1 MPFVHRLDVGGTEYQ
16 QGKVPTVCGST
27 LVEEASNLRHLL
39 HLYLFTLVYSF
50 GEGTAWYLTLPF

>member
-16 QGKVPTVCGST
+16 QGKVPSVCGNT

-39 HLYLFTLVYSF
+39 HLYLFTLWYSSWVS
-50 GEGTAWYLTLPF
+50 AA